1 MKPEEIHNIMQFAK
15 EEQNNGNIE
24 KSIVILEKFYS
35 SFQVSD
41 TTDIDVVEQYIEAML
56 LLGWNYTISGKSAI
70 ASKVI
75 NVALEYCNQ
84 FRLTLQSIKANIGLG
99 NVFKRQNEFHIALE
113 YYKKALFDSEKIADK
128 SSNATSLL
136 NLAMTYRMISE
147 YSLALENA
155 KKVLVL
161 FQELNNKLEIAK
173 TFQIIGTINWEIND
187 YQSSIEYFTKALFL
201 YEELENKRG
210 VAITLANIGGV
221 YFAIGSYEKVLEYQ
235 VRALM
240 LLEQMNDKEGI
251 AGSKMNIGLV
261 YLNLGD
267 YEKALEYLFQ
277 ALTINK
283 EIGNEIGVVH
293 TTENLGNVYFKLEK
307 IEKAS
312 EYFTIALEL
321 FKENGNKSGIASTLG
336 NLGNVYFKKS
346 NFDKAFNMFQES
358 LSLYVEIGKKDGIAR
373 NASNLGSIYSSKE
386 SQYYNTQ
393 QAESKLQQAIQLAE
407 EIGAKELLKSSFEIL
422 YKLRINEKRFEEAVE
437 FQSKVIKLEKEIY
450 SIEIKKQAER
460 FDLERKTAEREK
472 QIAIER
478 ARFVER
484 ENVLKNILPDSIT
497 DRLVK
502 GENLIADYFE
512 SVSVLFL
519 DLVGFTPLSSIA
531 PPKHLVYLLDTIFT
545 KADEIIEDFGLE
557 KIKTIGDG
565 YLAVANVSTPL
576 KNHQTVIAEAALKL
590 NQIMDNFIVE
600 IPIELGDSSWK
611 KKIKNIEIRIGIHTG
626 EVVAG
631 IIGKN
636 KYTYDLWGDAV
647 NVASRMESN
656 SEAGRIH
663 ISEEFAKSIEN
674 HTEFKLIPRG
684 EIFIKGKG
692 TMNTFWLENAR

>member
-1 MKPEEIHNIMQFAK
+1 MTPEEIQNIMQLAK
-15 EEQNNGNIE
+15 EEQNKGNLE

-56 LLGWNYTISGKSAI
+56 LLGWNYTISGKSAVAI
-70 ASKVI
+70 KVI
-75 NVALEYCNQ
+75 TVALEYCIQ

-113 YYKKALFDSEKIADK
+113 YYKKALFDSEKIEDK
-128 SSNATSLL
+128 SGTATSLL
-136 NLAMTYRMISE
+136 HLAMTYRMISE
-147 YSLALENA
+147 YNLALEYSR
-155 KKVLVL
+155 KVLVL

-173 TFQIIGTINWEIND
+173 TYQIIGTIYWEIND
-187 YQSSIEYFTKALFL
+187 YQGSIEYFTKALFL
-201 YEELENKRG
+201 NEEFENKRG

-221 YFAIGSYEKVLEYQ
+221 YFAISSYEKVLEYQ

-240 LLEQMNDKEGI
+240 LLEQMDDKEGI
-251 AGSKMNIGLV
+251 AGSKMNIGIV

-267 YEKALEYLFQ
+267 YEKALEYLFH

-283 EIGNEIGVVH
+283 EIGNEIGVVQ

-307 IEKAS
+307 IEKAN

-321 FKENGNKSGIASTLG
+321 FKENGNKSGIASTLS
-336 NLGNVYFKKS
+336 NLGNVNLKKR
-346 NFDKAFNMFQES
+346 NFENAFNLFQES
-358 LSLYVEIGKKDGIAR
+358 LSLYIEIGKKDGIAR
-373 NASNLGSIYSSKE
+373 SSSSLGSIYSSKE

-407 EIGAKELLKSSFEIL
+407 EIGSKELIKTSFEML
-422 YKLRINEKRFEEAVE
+422 YSLRINEKRFEEAVE
-437 FQSKVIKLEKEIY
+437 YQAKVIKLEKEIY

-478 ARFVER
+478 ARFVEK
-484 ENVLKNILPDSIT
+484 ENVLKNILPESIT
-497 DRLVK
+497 DRIVK
-502 GENLIADYFE
+502 GENLIADHFE

-531 PPKHLVYLLDTIFT
+531 PPKHLVYFLDTIFT
-545 KADEIIEDFGLE
+545 KADEIISKFGLE

-565 YLAVANVSTPL
+565 YLAVANVSIPL
-576 KNHQTVIAEAALKL
+576 KNHQTVTAKAAIEL
-590 NQIMDNFIVE
+590 NQIMNNFIID
-600 IPIELGDSSWK
+600 IPIELGDSSWTNS
-611 KKIKNIEIRIGIHTG
+611 INDIEIRIGIHTG

-663 ISEEFAKSIEN
+663 ISEAFAKAIETN
-674 HTEFKLIPRG
+674 PEFILIPRG
-684 EIFIKGKG
+684 EINIKGKG
-692 TMNTFWLENAR
+692 RMNTFWLEKGK